1 MKAASTAK
9 VDTRARTLLDEIVR
23 LADENGVV
31 GELALLEGGGGGSTD
46 ALGQVLE
53 ELEQAGYV
61 TREASDR
68 VRITTAGMAA
78 ASA

>member
-1 MKAASTAK
+1 MKEPNTVA
-9 VDTRARTLLDEIVR
+9 VDAQARALLDEIVG
-23 LADENGVV
+23 LADKNGVV
-31 GELALLEGGGGGSTD
+31 GELALLEAGGGGSTD
-46 ALGQVLE
+46 ALGRVLE